1 MSNIKVR
8 WDKDQALRELQRW
21 CSQQERSHM
30 DVRTKL
36 IEHQV
41 YGDALEEIIAQLIS
55 ENFLNE
61 MRYAS
66 AYVSGKFKIN
76 EWGRIKITAGLKQKN
91 ISQKIISKA
100 ISEIDQETYCETL
113 KKLFYNKKKSI
124 KSNSLQDKQRLMNFL
139 LQKGYE
145 QNLIFELMNNSADS
159 DQS

>member
-1 MSNIKVR
+1 MSTFKAK
-8 WDKDQALRELQRW
+8 WDKDQALRELQKW

-41 YGDALEEIIAQLIS
+41 YGNALEEVIAELIS

-76 EWGRIKITAGLKQKN
+76 EWGKNKIIAGLKQKN
-91 ISQKIISKA
+91 ISQKIIIKA
-100 ISEIDQETYCETL
+100 INEIDEDTYLKTL
-113 KKLFYNKKKSI
+113 NKLFQNKKKTI
-124 KSNSLQDKQRLMNFL
+124 KSNNLQDKQRLMNYL
-139 LQKGYE
+139 LQKGFE
-145 QNLIFELMNNSADS
+145 QNLIFELMNKSGDF
-159 DQS
+159 DH